1 MTSWTAEQLAAIAT
15 PDEIHVAPDRS
26 DGTPG
31 PLVIIWVVQHAG
43 DVYARSARGPQG
55 AWYRRAMA
63 SGRGRIQV
71 DGVDYPVRF
80 LDAAGDA
87 DHAALDAAYH
97 AKYDRYGARVV
108 GPVVGD
114 AAHAVT
120 VRIEPAE

>member
-1 MTSWTAEQLAAIAT
+1 MTTWTASQLDAVAGA
-15 PDEIHVAPDRS
+15 DEIQVAPDRA

-31 PLVIIWVVQHAG
+31 PLVIIWAVRHG
-43 DVYARSARGPQG
+43 DDVYARSARGPQG
-55 AWYRRAMA
+55 AWYRRALA

-71 DGVDYPVRF
+71 DGVDYAARF
-80 LDAAGDA
+80 VDAADDA

-97 AKYDRYGARVV
+97 AKYDRYGPRVV

-114 AAHAVT
+114 AARAVT